1 MTLDKAKVEARKPGN
16 EAVTITSRYGAVW
29 PPQWREVSRLQIHSR
44 ARNITFFFF
53 FKKKEAKRGGVLIKD
68 KVEDLD
74 PYQLVSP
81 LLLL

>member
-1 MTLDKAKVEARKPGN
+1 MTLEKATVEARKPGN

-53 FKKKEAKRGGVLIKD
+53 LRKRKLKEEVF
-68 KVEDLD
+68 
-74 PYQLVSP
+74 
-81 LLLL
+81 

>member
-1 MTLDKAKVEARKPGN
+1 MVLFGHRNGEKLAG
-16 EAVTITSRYGAVW
+16 SRYILD
-29 PPQWREVSRLQIHSR
+29 QETLL
-44 ARNITFFFF
+44 FFFF

-68 KVEDLD
+68 TVEDLD